1 MTDLATAGAAG
12 ATGFAD
18 AERREIIMKEE
29 ALRGLTA
36 AISVNVLR
44 FFDGRE
50 GDERE
55 RLRFAALEN
64 GGTMGAREHADF
76 ARNRTQVLV
85 TAAVHSLLLVEHADA
100 ERLFLDVIEC
110 L

>member
-12 ATGFAD
+12 PAGLAH
-18 AERREIIMKEE
+18 AERREIVMQEK
-29 ALRGLTA
+29 ALRGFA
-36 AISVNVLR
+36 ATVGVDVLR

-50 GDERE
+50 RHERE

-64 GGTMGAREHADF
+64 RGTVRAREHADF
-76 ARNRTQVLV
+76 AIDRTQILI
-85 TAAVHSLLLVEHADA
+85 AAAIHALLFVEHADA
-100 ERLFLDVIEC
+100 ESLLLHVIEC